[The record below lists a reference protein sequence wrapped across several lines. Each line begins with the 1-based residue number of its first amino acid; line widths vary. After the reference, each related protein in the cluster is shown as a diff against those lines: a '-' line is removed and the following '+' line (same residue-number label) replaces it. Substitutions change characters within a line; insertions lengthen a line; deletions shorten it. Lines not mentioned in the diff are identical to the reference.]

1 MSLEPTALEA
11 LCAACEQQ
19 LQRFRLRGEPDT
31 ASCDEILGRAATH
44 DDPAIAALVQ
54 VSEPLVR
61 RHCPLRRRE
70 QIDDW
75 VQEVLLQ
82 IVLKMRNRAS
92 PYRIKPPPPRPFVA
106 YQAYLKVTGRNLA
119 YDRLRAESRQSEL
132 SIDHIQAESGDGIAD
147 PRSDI
152 AELEKLMQ
160 FEGLL
165 EQIRKPLD
173 REIFRL
179 RFGLHL
185 SPDETVEAL
194 NAQGQVLTKSQVFR
208 SVERTIRYLSTLPEV
223 RELFEP

>member
-1 MSLEPTALEA
+1 MSLEPMALET

-44 DDPAIAALVQ
+44 DDPAITALIH

-75 VQEVLLQ
+75 AQEVLLQ

-92 PYRIKPPPPRPFVA
+92 PYLIKPPPPRPFVA
-106 YQAYLKVTGRNLA
+106 YQTYLKITGRNLA
-119 YDRLRAESRQSEL
+119 YDHFRAESRQSEV
-132 SIDHIQAESGDGIAD
+132 SIDHIQSESGDGIAD

-152 AELEKLMQ
+152 AELEQLIQ
-160 FEGLL
+160 FEVIL

-185 SPDETVEAL
+185 SPDETVETLAL
-194 NAQGQVLTKSQVFR
+194 QGQAVAKSQVFR
-208 SVERTIRYLSTLPEV
+208 SVERTIRYLSTLPAV